1 MKRICTLLLTIL
13 LVVSLAMPMGVFA
26 EGEENQNG
34 GQQQTEQQPNNQGET
49 GGNGGT
55 DTQESQ
61 QQNTGGNEGDSGNS
75 GGTQDQ
81 SNSGGTQNQSNSGG
95 GNNNNSN
102 NNSNNSD
109 NDNNND
115 RNNNNNRDDERS
127 TGNDTTNNSKEA
139 TTKKKMTTQKKSEV
153 SFIFTSDIH
162 SHLDGIDGVGGFP
175 RLKTQID
182 KIKEDYPESFVFDA
196 GDFSMGTAFQTIF
209 RTEASE
215 LKMMGQLD
223 YDVVAFGNHDF
234 DYGPD
239 GTAKMLNTA
248 EKAREIEKTEK
259 REMDEKTRRYVTLTT
274 YDQVMPSLVVGNIDW
289 QATLADKELSKEAKK
304 LKKAMDKYGVSDY
317 TVVEKNGVKVA
328 VFGLVGE
335 EAQGQSPY
343 AGIKWRDPI
352 KRAEEIVEEIKR
364 NDEAD
369 MIVCL
374 SHSGYTEEEGDSS
387 EDARLAEEVS
397 DIDVIV
403 SGHANTVLKRP
414 VVVNDTYIVAAGQYT
429 EHVGNLVLKKQDEGY
444 GLKRYRM
451 YNLNKSVEKDGET
464 QTEVNSYKDKIN
476 EKYFSKYG
484 FTYGEN
490 IADNNYKFPT
500 LEKFEEDREDNNLGN
515 IVADSFIHAVKEAEG
530 DKYEKVDVAI
540 VPSNSIHGTIG
551 KGKVTASEL
560 FTVCSMGM
568 GEDGKAGYPLVT
580 GYITG
585 KELKRV
591 AEIDASIAKST
602 PSAILNVSGMSYGFN
617 DRRLYLNRAVDIELV
632 DGDKRESID
641 NSKLYRV
648 VVGLKACNTLE
659 TIDKKSKG
667 LLSIILKD
675 RDGNEIKDFAKHIV
689 KHKDKEVKEWYAL
702 AQYID
707 SFEDG
712 EIPAKYEGSDG
723 RVRDETSLAPW
734 AIVKQPNNYGVILAA
749 LIMIP
754 IVILIGIILYIR
766 KRRYQRRGYE
776 KAMFGEGRRQRRSIF
791 KSKRMGISKGKR
803 NRY

>member
-13 LVVSLAMPMGVFA
+13 LVVSLAVPMAVFA
-26 EGEENQNG
+26 EVEENPSG
-34 GQQQTEQQPNNQGET
+34 GEQGTEQQTDNQENT
-49 GGNGGT
+49 GGNGGSG
-55 DTQESQ
+55 SQ
-61 QQNTGGNEGDSGNS
+61 GSQPQNTGGSEGSSDNSGGSAQSQNNSGGNSQNQGNS
-75 GGTQDQ
+75 GGS
-81 SNSGGTQNQSNSGG
+81 SNSN
-95 GNNNNSN
+95 
-102 NNSNNSD
+102 D
-109 NDNNND
+109 NNNND
-115 RNNNNNRDDERS
+115 RNDERS
-127 TGNDTTNNSKEA
+127 TGNDTTNNSKET
-139 TTKKKMTTQKKSEV
+139 TTKKKKTTQKKSEV

-182 KIKEDYPESFVFDA
+182 EIKDDYPESFIFDA

-209 RTEASE
+209 RSEASE

-248 EKAREIEKTEK
+248 EKAREIKKTEK
-259 REMDEKTRRYVTLTT
+259 RELNEKTRRYVTLTT

-289 QATLADKELSKEAKK
+289 QATLADEELSKEAKK

-317 TVVEKNGVKVA
+317 TVVEKNGVRVA

-335 EAQGQSPY
+335 EAQSQSSY
-343 AGIKWRDPI
+343 AGIKWSDPI
-352 KRAEEIVEEIKR
+352 KRAEEIVGEIKR

-374 SHSGYTEEEGDSS
+374 SHSGYTEEDGSSS

-403 SGHANTVLKRP
+403 SGHAHTALKEP
-414 VVVNDTYIVAAGQYT
+414 VIVNDTYIVAAGQYT
-429 EHVGNLVLKKQDEGY
+429 EHVGNLVLKKKDDSF
-444 GLKRYRM
+444 GLKRYRLF
-451 YNLNKSVEKDGET
+451 NLDKSVKKDGET
-464 QTEVNSYKDKIN
+464 QSEVNRYKDKIN

-484 FTYGEN
+484 FTYGEKL
-490 IADNNYKFPT
+490 ADNKYKFPT

-515 IVADSFIHAVKEAEG
+515 IVADSFIFAVKKAEG

-617 DRRLYLNRAVDIELV
+617 DRRLYLNRAVDMELV

-641 NSKLYRV
+641 NGKLYRV

-659 TIDKKSKG
+659 IIDKKSKG

-707 SFEDG
+707 SFEGGD
-712 EIPAKYEGSDG
+712 IPAKYEGSDG
-723 RVRDETSLAPW
+723 RVRNETSLAPW

-776 KAMFGEGRRQRRSIF
+776 KTMFGEGRRQRRSIF